1 MSLLV
6 SKQTS
11 PGVYSNFSIDGAQ
24 TSPLTTIHHGRN
36 GHTEELKL
44 YLGREAGNTSTFTNV
59 CVTPVTSGA
68 ADIGDPSGPGTTG
81 WGVKVMIDPGHEPTE
96 AEWDTVD
103 YGLAAGP
110 FADISTD
117 RKLPFWFRI
126 ESPRG
131 IIVQNKTNISLLITF
146 TETP

>member
-6 SKQTS
+6 SKQTN
-11 PGVYSNFSIDGAQ
+11 PGIYSDFSVDGAQ

-59 CVTPVTSGA
+59 CVTPVTSGV
-68 ADIGDPSGPGTTG
+68 ADIGSGVNPGTTG
-81 WGVKVMIDPGHEPTE
+81 WGVKVIIDPGHEPTE
-96 AEWDTVD
+96 AEWDAID
-103 YGLAAGP
+103 YGA
-110 FADISTD
+110 FAEFANISTD
-117 RKLPFWFRI
+117 TKLPFWFRI

-131 IIVQNKTNISLLITF
+131 IIVQNKTNISLLVTF